1 MFKCLQFIDEKL
13 RQLNEADEM
22 PTDDDAEMGGDKAAM
37 EDSAAE
43 GDTEMKG
50 GEAPAEDDAP
60 MEGGAEQDPSQIAEV
75 DNGTFVSDL
84 GKAEIAKSLLKALT
98 LAKPNDSIP
107 IEFQTVTTQNA
118 NDIIQYVKTMLQ
130 IDNDEFGN
138 ELNNI

>member
-22 PTDDDAEMGGDKAAM
+22 PTDDDMSMEEGGDNM
-37 EDSAAE
+37 GSGEE
-43 GDTEMKG
+43 GG
-50 GEAPAEDDAP
+50 GEEAPE
-60 MEGGAEQDPSQIAEV
+60 EGGDVGGEEANDPSQIAEV

-107 IEFQTVTTQNA
+107 VEFQTVTTQNA

>member
-22 PTDDDAEMGGDKAAM
+22 PTDDDMSMEEGGDNM
-37 EDSAAE
+37 GS
-43 GDTEMKG
+43 G
-50 GEAPAEDDAP
+50 GQGGGEEAPAPE
-60 MEGGAEQDPSQIAEV
+60 EGGDVGGEEENDPSQIAEV

-107 IEFQTVTTQNA
+107 VEFQTVTTQNA

>member
-13 RQLNEADEM
+13 HQLNEADEM
-22 PTDDDAEMGGDKAAM
+22 PMEDDAEMGGDEAAT
-37 EDSAAE
+37 EDPTAE
-43 GDTEMKG
+43 GDMEMG
-50 GEAPAEDDAP
+50 GDEAPTEGGAP
-60 MEGGAEQDPSQIAEV
+60 MEGDAEQDPSQIAEV

-107 IEFQTVTTQNA
+107 VEFQTVTTQNA

>member
-22 PTDDDAEMGGDKAAM
+22 PTDDDMSMEEGGEDMGD
-37 EDSAAE
+37 EE
-43 GDTEMKG
+43 QG
-50 GEAPAEDDAP
+50 GGEEAPAPE
-60 MEGGAEQDPSQIAEV
+60 EGGDVGGEESDPSQIAEV

-107 IEFQTVTTQNA
+107 VEFQTVTTQNA

>member
-22 PTDDDAEMGGDKAAM
+22 PTDDDMSMEEGGDNM
-37 EDSAAE
+37 GSGDE
-43 GDTEMKG
+43 GG
-50 GEAPAEDDAP
+50 GEEAPAPE
-60 MEGGAEQDPSQIAEV
+60 EGGDVGGEEVNDPSQIAEV

-107 IEFQTVTTQNA
+107 VEFQTVTTQNA

>member
-22 PTDDDAEMGGDKAAM
+22 PTDDDMSMEEGGDDMGGG
-37 EDSAAE
+37 EQ
-43 GDTEMKG
+43 G
-50 GEAPAEDDAP
+50 GKEEAPAPE
-60 MEGGAEQDPSQIAEV
+60 EGGDVGGEEANDPSQIAEV

-107 IEFQTVTTQNA
+107 VEFQTVTTQNA